1 MFLVCSKYLNI
12 VIYLYLPQ
20 CFHDNFEPLGQAVD
34 LDVEVVG
41 SHRLFVGRDMIEIKL
56 MRLS

>member
-12 VIYLYLPQ
+12 VIHLDLSQ
-20 CFHDNFEPLGQAVD
+20 CLDNNFEPLGQAVD

-41 SHRLFVGRDMIEIKL
+41 PIDCFVGRDMIEIKL